1 MPIYE
6 YECESCK
13 YRFEKLQKVSEE
25 DLKECPKCHKDNLHK
40 LISKTSFKLKGEG
53 WYATDF
59 KDKTNQKKSD
69 TTPKDENKVKSDSKR
84 KNKHNKY
91 Y

>member
-40 LISKTSFKLKGEG
+40 
-53 WYATDF
+53 DF
-59 KDKTNQKKSD
+59 
-69 TTPKDENKVKSDSKR
+69 
-84 KNKHNKY
+84 
-91 Y
+91 